1 MNFKKVCVVGLGYIG
16 LPTAAIAADSG
27 YKTIGVDINKD
38 IVNVINKGKTHI
50 VEPELNEIVFSS
62 VSSGNLK
69 ALSLPEASDVFV
81 ITVPTPLND
90 NDKSPDLTF
99 IKSAAD
105 LISPVISRGNL
116 IILESTSP
124 VGTTKLLANWLHQTR
139 SELNFA
145 GITNKKIDIFI
156 SYCPE
161 RVLPGKIL
169 KELKENDRIIGGL
182 CEDSANLAEI
192 FYKKFVTGNIHKTDT
207 ETAELSKLIENS
219 YRDVNIAFAN
229 ELDSIS
235 EDLGI
240 SSRDVINLAN
250 KHPRVNIL
258 NPGPGVGGHCIAVDP
273 WFIISQNDQKSTLMK
288 QARLINDKKPS
299 IVVNKILDFC
309 SKNETSYQHE
319 LKIGLFGLSYKPN
332 IDDLRESPSLK
343 IANLLSEKL
352 PGKIYAVEPHIDS
365 NNEKLKGNFKLVSYK
380 VAQESCDL
388 LVYLVSHSEF
398 VEELKKNMPKKVI
411 FDYCGIIK

>member
-124 VGTTKLLANWLHQTR
+124 VGTTKLLATWMYQKR
-139 SELNFA
+139 PELNFP
-145 GITNKKIDIFI
+145 GITNKKTDIFI

-182 CEDSANLAEI
+182 CEDSADLAET

-288 QARLINDKKPS
+288 QFIVKKQ
-299 IVVNKILDFC
+299 IL
-309 SKNETSYQHE
+309 
-319 LKIGLFGLSYKPN
+319 N
-332 IDDLRESPSLK
+332 IL
-343 IANLLSEKL
+343 N
-352 PGKIYAVEPHIDS
+352 
-365 NNEKLKGNFKLVSYK
+365 
-380 VAQESCDL
+380 Q
-388 LVYLVSHSEF
+388 
-398 VEELKKNMPKKVI
+398 MQ
-411 FDYCGIIK
+411 